1 MSQKQ
6 TQYNLDIHMYSL
18 QDLLNL
24 FDLDYSITLEDM
36 KRAKKKVLMTHPDKS
51 KLGPEYFLF
60 YKKAFDM
67 VVKFYENQNKQNQAV
82 TNEKRI
88 YDANHQSASS
98 ETIHAVSKNI
108 ESMDKQKFND
118 TFNQLFDKN
127 MVHKKNPDRNQWFT
141 NEDAIYENSETV
153 NTQNMGH
160 MFDKIKDTQRG
171 MTKYKGVEN
180 LYMNSDFGNSIYDDE
195 TDDIYVTSDP
205 FSKLKF
211 DDLRKVHKDQTV
223 FGVSEKDIHKV
234 QQYSSVDH
242 MMRERGRQSLTPM
255 EKQDAE
261 RILAEQNQQ
270 YRELMMRKEYEDKLK
285 TMQYE
290 EKNKSVLST
299 FLRLQNGK

>member
-1 MSQKQ
+1 
-6 TQYNLDIHMYSL
+6 
-18 QDLLNL
+18 
-24 FDLDYSITLEDM
+24 
-36 KRAKKKVLMTHPDKS
+36 
-51 KLGPEYFLF
+51 
-60 YKKAFDM
+60 
-67 VVKFYENQNKQNQAV
+67 
-82 TNEKRI
+82 
-88 YDANHQSASS
+88 
-98 ETIHAVSKNI
+98 
-108 ESMDKQKFND
+108 
-118 TFNQLFDKN
+118 LFDKN
-127 MVHKKNPDRNQWFT
+127 MVQKKNPERNKWFT

-171 MTKYKGVEN
+171 MVKYKGVEN

-195 TDDIYVTSDP
+195 NDDIYVTSDP

-223 FGVSEKDIHKV
+223 FGVSEKDIHNV

-255 EKQDAE
+255 KKRDAE

-270 YRELMMRKEYEDKLK
+270 YREQMMHKEYEDKLK

-290 EKNKSVLST
+290 EKNKNVLST
-299 FLRLQNGK
+299 FLRLQNGKYTHGK